1 MIMFQVV
8 VGDHD
13 VTRGDG
19 EQRASIA
26 IVRVFLF
33 LALRRSFQRFPMQLY
48 AIDKHQ
54 L

>member
-19 EQRASIA
+19 EQRASVSI
-26 IVRVFLF
+26 FELF
-33 LALRRSFQRFPMQLY
+33 FVSGASTKLS
-48 AIDKHQ
+48 
-54 L
+54 